1 MADHPCPFTA
11 GELMALYAIA
21 HCRGNHA
28 LAAKILAHADQHR
41 KEASE

>member
-1 MADHPCPFTA
+1 MADHPCPWTV

-28 LAAKILAHADQHR
+28 LAAKLLAHAAQHPT
-41 KEASE
+41 EAPE